1 MRIKKSYII
10 GVAVVVLLAIII
22 VMGVTK
28 PDPHAGHDHGTTQST
43 VDPHAGHDHATT
55 TSTTTAADPHAGH
68 SHGTTQSTVDPHAGH
83 DHATSSTTKGN
94 QTTGNGGTK
103 GTTAETQPDK
113 PTGDDLSPDK
123 SYTIKKNPDGT
134 YGITVVGRNGGHLY
148 VNNRLPAKPTC
159 TEISQDVL
167 EIADRSSAN
176 PAAHWAVYCD
186 IRNHKVSQTYKYVL
200 AATDNRVAFVDHRTD
215 KFHLFVSDVFDEKEY
230 FKGYELKDAAITSSG
245 SPKVTCKRSG
255 TTLTVTYST
264 KKGTK
269 TVKIKMFDE

>member
-10 GVAVVVLLAIII
+10 GVAVVILLAIVI

-28 PDPHAGHDHGTTQST
+28 PDPHAGHDHG
-43 VDPHAGHDHATT
+43 
-55 TSTTTAADPHAGH
+55 STTTTAG
-68 SHGTTQSTVDPHAGH
+68 DHAGH
-83 DHATSSTTKGN
+83 DHATSTTTTGGSSTTDGSN
-94 QTTGNGGTK
+94 GGSSTTGVGSTPTSSTAKGDKTSGTK
-103 GTTAETQPDK
+103 GTTAETQPEN
-113 PTGDDLSPDK
+113 PTGADLTPDK

-148 VNNRLPAKPTC
+148 VNPRLPAKPTC

-167 EIADRSSAN
+167 EVADRSSPN

-186 IRNHKVSQTYKYVL
+186 IQNHKVSKTYKYVL
-200 AATDNRVAFVDHRTD
+200 TATDNRVAFVDHRTD
-215 KFHLFVSDVFDEKEY
+215 KFHVFVSDVFDEKEY
-230 FKGYELKDAAITSSG
+230 FKGYELKGAAVTGSG
-245 SPKVTCKRSG
+245 SPEVTCKRSG

-269 TVKIKMFDE
+269 TVKIKMFDK

>member
-10 GVAVVVLLAIII
+10 GVAVVILLAIVI

-28 PDPHAGHDHGTTQST
+28 PDPHAGHDH
-43 VDPHAGHDHATT
+43 ATS

-68 SHGTTQSTVDPHAGH
+68 SHGTTGGSTTGVGSTP
-83 DHATSSTTKGN
+83 TSSTTKGDK
-94 QTTGNGGTK
+94 TTGNGGTK

-113 PTGDDLSPDK
+113 PTGDDLNPDK
-123 SYTIKKNPDGT
+123 SYIIKKNPDGT

-148 VNNRLPAKPTC
+148 VNPRLPAKPTC

-167 EIADRSSAN
+167 EIADRSSSN

-186 IRNHKVSQTYKYVL
+186 IQNHKVSKTYKYVL

-269 TVKIKMFDE
+269 TVKIKMFEE